1 MKSLIDGKIL
11 LGPST
16 FGELD
21 KAPLNRLTDAGWT
34 IIENPYKRKLT
45 KQELIELLPGITGLI
60 AGLEPLD
67 REVLGNSNLKVISR
81 CGSGM
86 SNVDIEAAKELGIKV
101 YSTPYG
107 PTSAVAE
114 LTLGALLSLLRMIPR
129 MDKDLHEGRW
139 NKKIGTQ
146 LEGRTI
152 AIIGFGRI
160 GRRLV
165 ELLVPFK
172 TKILLVDPF
181 LQDSEEEFPVLTLE
195 EALPQADIVT
205 LHSSGETEIIGANE
219 LNLFK
224 PGAFLLNAA
233 RGELIDEDA
242 LVQSLKNEKIKGA
255 WIDTFKR
262 EPYSGP
268 LAKFEQ
274 VVLTPHVGSYTYEC
288 RRSMEMESVKNL
300 IKGFNNP

>member
-1 MKSLIDGKIL
+1 MKHKIL
-11 LGPST
+11 IGPST
-16 FGELD
+16 FAALD
-21 KAPLNRLTDAGWT
+21 SAPMDMLLQSGFEVIN
-34 IIENPYKRKLT
+34 NPFGRKLT
-45 KQELIELLPGITGLI
+45 KSEMIQLLPGITGLI

-67 REVLGNSNLKVISR
+67 REVLKNSALKVISR

-101 YSTPYG
+101 FSTPYG

-114 LTLGALLSLLRMIPR
+114 LTLGALLSLLRMIPL
-129 MDKDLHEGRW
+129 MDRDLHEGKW
-139 NKKIGTQ
+139 NKKIGVQ
-146 LEGRTI
+146 LEGKTVV
-152 AIIGFGRI
+152 IIGFGRI
-160 GRRLV
+160 GRRLA

-181 LQDSEEEFPVLTLE
+181 LQDSKEKFPVLTIE

-233 RGELIDEDA
+233 RGDLIDEDA
-242 LVQSLKNEKIKGA
+242 LVQSLENGKIKGA
-255 WIDTFKR
+255 WIDTFSQ

-268 LAKFEQ
+268 LTEFEQ
-274 VVLTPHVGSYTYEC
+274 VILTPHVGSYTFEC
-288 RRSMEMESVKNL
+288 RRSMEIESVKNFL
-300 IKGFNNP
+300 SAFNNS